1 MIDTLF
7 ACDIGAFVT
16 IQKAIMKLRT
26 IGLIS
31 TLALGLLARPLP
43 AEAQQTGKIYR
54 IGVLISASAMVAPTT
69 DAFREGMRE
78 LGYIEGKNYVL
89 EIRARGPKTD
99 QLSNLAAELVGLK
112 VDILLTRGFP
122 ALRAAKE
129 ATSTIPI
136 VMQSGSDPVRRGIV
150 ASLAHPGGNITG
162 VVSIGVALSAKRL
175 ELLAEA
181 VPGIKRIAVLTTSQ
195 RIAAGEGRLYKKLE
209 AAARALGVKLQI
221 LRARDVGEIDKAFL
235 AMTEAKADALL
246 VLPHSQYMDHRER
259 IIKHAAKNHLP
270 AIYSHL
276 IHVESGGLM
285 TYRAKRAENFRL
297 MAIYVD
303 KILKGAKPA
312 DLPIAQPRE
321 FELVIN
327 LKTAKQI
334 GLTIPSEILI
344 QADKVIK

>member
-1 MIDTLF
+1 MRVGILL
-7 ACDIGAFVT
+7 GA
-16 IQKAIMKLRT
+16 L
-26 IGLIS
+26 
-31 TLALGLLARPLP
+31 LALMLP
-43 AEAQQTGKIYR
+43 SIHCVEAQEPRKAYR
-54 IGVLISASAMVAPTT
+54 IGVLISASTMVAPFT

-112 VDILLTRGFP
+112 VDTMLTVGFP

-136 VMQSGSDPVRRGIV
+136 VMHTGSDPVRRGIV
-150 ASLAHPGGNITG
+150 ASLAQPGGNITG

-181 VPGIKRIAVLTTSQ
+181 VPGVKRIAVLTASQ
-195 RIAAGEGRLYKKLE
+195 TIAAGESPVYKELE

-221 LRARDVGEIDKAFL
+221 LRARDPGEIDKAFL
-235 AMTEAKADALL
+235 AMTEGQAGALL
-246 VLPHSQYMDHRER
+246 VLAHPPYLQHRER
-259 IIKHAAKNHLP
+259 IIRHAADNRLP
-270 AIYSHL
+270 AIYSHR
-276 IHVESGGLM
+276 IQVESGGLM
-285 TYRAKRAENFRL
+285 VYGTKRADNFRR

-312 DLPIAQPRE
+312 DLPIVRPRT

-327 LKTAKQI
+327 LKTAEQI
-334 GLTIPSEILI
+334 GLTIPPNVLARADRVI
-344 QADKVIK
+344 Q